1 MNKYIIKYVWLPIL
15 ILSGCTASLQ
25 QRADKTDNA
34 DSKRLEKRIDD
45 LSSTITLIVN
55 DTNRLHNKMEEVKTS
70 NKAIQQKMEGLEVT
84 VRNLNEQIVILHT
97 SAKTPEIVQ
106 QPAGETEVKPQLPV
120 TDTSKPSE
128 KPAPD
133 IQKPV
138 NADSQMA
145 VAKGFWDAMN
155 AKDLQ
160 AVKSYVTKE
169 SADKL
174 QVKDTEAPSNCKVSF
189 GNIKI
194 EDDKTIIDTNMQ
206 ANDGTTEF
214 NVQMQTILVKEEGHW
229 KVDADQ
235 TMMSMFGGAMG
246 EMMKG
251 LGQALEE
258 GFKKGF
264 EEMGKSMAEGMQKGV
279 EVMTQTGES
288 KPDIVPPQQ
297 ETVIVDQPDKKGL
310 EESKQSSE
318 VKPDVITSQNQE
330 TAKVG
335 QTEKKG
341 LEEVKQ
347 AGESK
352 LDTIP
357 PKPEAAFVSEEV
369 KREAFLKDN
378 IVRLA
383 EAEFPDNKGIQWNI
397 ISLEHKTHLTYVVVE
412 PNPAT
417 LDYPRF
423 KFTVSFKNPE
433 MPRVIGVFCF
443 KDGQYSLIPTKKK

>member
-1 MNKYIIKYVWLPIL
+1 MNKYTIKYVWLPIL

-55 DTNRLHNKMEEVKTS
+55 DTNRLHNKMEEVKTF
-70 NKAIQQKMEGLEVT
+70 NKTLQQKMEGLEVT
-84 VRNLNEQIVILHT
+84 VRNLDERISSLNT
-97 SAKTPEIVQ
+97 SAKTLEIVQ
-106 QPAGETEVKPQLPV
+106 QPAGEIEVKPQLPV

-174 QVKDTEAPSNCKVSF
+174 QIKDKDDTANCKVTF

-194 EDDKTIIDTNMQ
+194 EDDKTVIDTNMQ

-214 NVQMQTILVKEEGHW
+214 NVQMQTILVKEEGQW

-318 VKPDVITSQNQE
+318 VKPDVITSQKQE
-330 TAKVG
+330 TAMVG

-347 AGESK
+347 TGESK

-397 ISLEHKTHLTYVVVE
+397 ISLEHKAHLTYVVVE

-423 KFTVSFKNPE
+423 KFSVSFKNPE
-433 MPRVIGVFCF
+433 TPSVIGVFCF

>member
-1 MNKYIIKYVWLPIL
+1 
-15 ILSGCTASLQ
+15 
-25 QRADKTDNA
+25 
-34 DSKRLEKRIDD
+34 
-45 LSSTITLIVN
+45 
-55 DTNRLHNKMEEVKTS
+55 
-70 NKAIQQKMEGLEVT
+70 
-84 VRNLNEQIVILHT
+84 
-97 SAKTPEIVQ
+97 
-106 QPAGETEVKPQLPV
+106 
-120 TDTSKPSE
+120 
-128 KPAPD
+128 
-133 IQKPV
+133 
-138 NADSQMA
+138 
-145 VAKGFWDAMN
+145 
-155 AKDLQ
+155 
-160 AVKSYVTKE
+160 
-169 SADKL
+169 
-174 QVKDTEAPSNCKVSF
+174 
-189 GNIKI
+189 
-194 EDDKTIIDTNMQ
+194 
-206 ANDGTTEF
+206 
-214 NVQMQTILVKEEGHW
+214 
-229 KVDADQ
+229 
-235 TMMSMFGGAMG
+235 MFGGAMG

-279 EVMTQTGES
+279 EVITQTGES

-318 VKPDVITSQNQE
+318 VKPDVITSQKQE
-330 TAKVG
+330 TAMVG

-347 AGESK
+347 TGESK

-357 PKPEAAFVSEEV
+357 PKPEAAFVSEEA

-397 ISLEHKTHLTYVVVE
+397 ISLEHKAHLTYVVVE
-412 PNPAT
+412 PNPAN

-433 MPRVIGVFCF
+433 MPRVIGIYCF
-443 KDGQYSLIPTKKK
+443 KDGQYGLFRFAQ

>member
-55 DTNRLHNKMEEVKTS
+55 DTNRLHNKMEEVNTS
-70 NKAIQQKMEGLEVT
+70 DKAIQQKMEGLEVT
-84 VRNLNEQIVILHT
+84 VRNLDERISSLST
-97 SAKTPEIVQ
+97 SAKTLEIVQ
-106 QPAGETEVKPQLPV
+106 QPAGEIEVKPPLPV

-155 AKDLQ
+155 AKDIQSVRL
-160 AVKSYVTKE
+160 YVTKE

-174 QVKDTEAPSNCKVSF
+174 QIKDKDDTANCKVTF

-214 NVQMQTILVKEEGHW
+214 NVQMQTILVKEEGQW

-251 LGQALEE
+251 LGQSLEE

-264 EEMGKSMAEGMQKGV
+264 EEMGKSMAGGMQKGL
-279 EVMTQTGES
+279 EVMTQTSATSEA
-288 KPDIVPPQQ
+288 KPAP
-297 ETVIVDQPDKKGL
+297 T
-310 EESKQSSE
+310 
-318 VKPDVITSQNQE
+318 
-330 TAKVG
+330 
-335 QTEKKG
+335 
-341 LEEVKQ
+341 
-347 AGESK
+347 
-352 LDTIP
+352 
-357 PKPEAAFVSEEV
+357 PK
-369 KREAFLKDN
+369 
-378 IVRLA
+378 
-383 EAEFPDNKGIQWNI
+383 
-397 ISLEHKTHLTYVVVE
+397 
-412 PNPAT
+412 
-417 LDYPRF
+417 
-423 KFTVSFKNPE
+423 
-433 MPRVIGVFCF
+433 
-443 KDGQYSLIPTKKK
+443 

>member
-1 MNKYIIKYVWLPIL
+1 MNKYTIKYVWLPIL

-45 LSSTITLIVN
+45 LSGTITLIVN
-55 DTNRLHNKMEEVKTS
+55 DTNRLHNKMEEVKTF
-70 NKAIQQKMEGLEVT
+70 NKTLQQKMEGLEVT

-106 QPAGETEVKPQLPV
+106 PPAEKTDVEPQLPL
-120 TDTSKPSE
+120 TDSSKPS
-128 KPAPD
+128 D
-133 IQKPV
+133 IQKTV
-138 NADSQMA
+138 NAESQLA

-155 AKDLQ
+155 AKDIQ

-174 QVKDTEAPSNCKVSF
+174 QIKDKDDTANCKVTF

-194 EDDKTIIDTNMQ
+194 EDDKTIIDTTMHTY
-206 ANDGTTEF
+206 DGTTELQ
-214 NVQMQTILVKEEGHW
+214 VQMQTILTKEEGQW

-251 LGQALEE
+251 LGKALEE
-258 GFKKGF
+258 GFKNGF

-297 ETVIVDQPDKKGL
+297 ETFIVDQPDKKGL
-310 EESKQSSE
+310 EESEQSSE
-318 VKPDVITSQNQE
+318 VKPDVITSQKQE
-330 TAKVG
+330 TAIVG

-347 AGESK
+347 TGESK

-357 PKPEAAFVSEEV
+357 PKPEAAFVSEEA

-397 ISLEHKTHLTYVVVE
+397 ISLEHKAHLTYVVVE

-423 KFTVSFKNPE
+423 KFAVSFKNPE
-433 MPRVIGVFCF
+433 MPRVVGIFCF
-443 KDGQYSLIPTKKK
+443 ENGQYSLLGTKKK